1 MSTLKNEYRHI
12 PVLLDEV
19 VKQAQ
24 GFKGD
29 VFVDCTLGGAGHSVE
44 IAKVL
49 GKNGLLIGIDQDT
62 EAIEAANARLSE
74 IPKKDRPE
82 LRLVN
87 DNFGN
92 LDEIMMQQE
101 IPGFGLI
108 LMDLGMSSHQIDDI
122 SRGFSFKDDSPLDMR
137 MDPAKQNLNAA
148 KIVNLYS
155 MGDLIRVLRDLG
167 EEKWA
172 KEIAREIVKTR
183 ENVEIKSSY
192 QLVDI
197 IKRAI
202 PAAARRTGG
211 HPAKRTFQALRIE
224 VNDELKVLKKGLDSA
239 IKWLNPGGKI
249 MVLTYHSL
257 EDRIVKETFQDME
270 NRCTCP
276 PDLPKCVCGKQPI
289 LNVLTSKPIIPS
301 KEEIEKNSRSRSAKL
316 RVAQKL

>member
-19 VKQAQ
+19 VKNAQ
-24 GFKGD
+24 DFKGD

-44 IAKVL
+44 IAKLL
-49 GKNGLLIGIDQDT
+49 GKDGLLIGIDQDT

-148 KIVNLYS
+148 KIVSFYS

-167 EEKWA
+167 EEK
-172 KEIAREIVKTR
+172 
-183 ENVEIKSSY
+183 
-192 QLVDI
+192 
-197 IKRAI
+197 
-202 PAAARRTGG
+202 
-211 HPAKRTFQALRIE
+211 
-224 VNDELKVLKKGLDSA
+224 
-239 IKWLNPGGKI
+239 
-249 MVLTYHSL
+249 
-257 EDRIVKETFQDME
+257 
-270 NRCTCP
+270 
-276 PDLPKCVCGKQPI
+276 
-289 LNVLTSKPIIPS
+289 
-301 KEEIEKNSRSRSAKL
+301 
-316 RVAQKL
+316 

>member
-19 VKQAQ
+19 VKNAQ
-24 GFKGD
+24 DFKGD

-49 GKNGLLIGIDQDT
+49 GKDGLLIGIDQDT
-62 EAIEAANARLSE
+62 EAIEAAEARLRKLPE
-74 IPKKDRPE
+74 DVRPE
-82 LRLVN
+82 IRLVN

-167 EEKWA
+167 EEK
-172 KEIAREIVKTR
+172 
-183 ENVEIKSSY
+183 
-192 QLVDI
+192 
-197 IKRAI
+197 
-202 PAAARRTGG
+202 
-211 HPAKRTFQALRIE
+211 
-224 VNDELKVLKKGLDSA
+224 
-239 IKWLNPGGKI
+239 
-249 MVLTYHSL
+249 
-257 EDRIVKETFQDME
+257 
-270 NRCTCP
+270 
-276 PDLPKCVCGKQPI
+276 
-289 LNVLTSKPIIPS
+289 
-301 KEEIEKNSRSRSAKL
+301 
-316 RVAQKL
+316 